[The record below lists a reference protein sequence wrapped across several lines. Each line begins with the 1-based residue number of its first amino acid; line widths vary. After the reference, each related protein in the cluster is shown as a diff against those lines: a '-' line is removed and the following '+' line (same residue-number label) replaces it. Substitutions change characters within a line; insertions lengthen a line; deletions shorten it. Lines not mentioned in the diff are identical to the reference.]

1 MPGKADEL
9 VDERRPE
16 RSEPERPDPD
26 SSGPERSGPE
36 RLLRRQ
42 VHSRQASFLELFF
55 DLAFIVSFALLSR
68 RLVDDL
74 DWHNAGQ
81 TAILLAAMWWVWV
94 ATAWSTDWFNPHQPL
109 IRALVL
115 GVMFVGL
122 LSAAAIPDAYGPA
135 GLVFAGAYV
144 AVHLG
149 RAALL
154 LPALRGHP
162 IQRRSLL
169 VAVWFGI
176 SGIFWLLGGV
186 LTGSARLALW
196 LVAIVIDYFVPTQGW
211 PVPWLGRLP
220 PALLRVVGE
229 HLSERYR
236 QIFIVAL
243 GEVILVSG
251 LTYAREG
258 LGLAR
263 TLALAVVLGKAG
275 LLLWLYFVPVSGRL
289 GGAIERNQPR
299 GGVYAA
305 YGHGIMVA
313 GVVLTAVGAELVI
326 MHPFGG
332 AGVSWSVVIIGGAV
346 LFLAGRIL
354 LALLV
359 YGHAAWRGFGAL
371 VLLLVS
377 APGVVRLP
385 PLLVGVVVDVVLLVV
400 VLWLGL
406 APGAQLER
414 RIAEQPEERER
425 PAGEARS

>member
-1 MPGKADEL
+1 MAE
-9 VDERRPE
+9 ERRPD
-16 RSEPERPDPD
+16 RPEPER
-26 SSGPERSGPE
+26 SGAPRAGPE

-42 VHSRQASFLELFF
+42 AHSQQASFLELFF

-74 DWHNAGQ
+74 DWYNAGQ
-81 TAILLAAMWWVWV
+81 TVVLLAAMWWIWV
-94 ATAWSTDWFNPHQPL
+94 ATAWSTDWFNPNHPV

-122 LSAAAIPDAYGPA
+122 LSAAAVPDAYGPF

-144 AVHLG
+144 TVHLG

-162 IQRRSLL
+162 VQRRSLL

-176 SGIFWLLGGV
+176 SGIFWILGGV
-186 LTGSARLALW
+186 VTGMARLVLW
-196 LVAIVIDYFVPTQGW
+196 LVAILIDCFIPTQGW

-220 PALLRVVGE
+220 QAQLRVVGE

-251 LTYAREG
+251 LTYTREG
-258 LGLAR
+258 LGPVR
-263 TLALAVVLGKAG
+263 TLGMAVVFVNAG
-275 LLLWLYFVPVSGRL
+275 LLLWLYFVPMSGRL

-305 YGHGIMVA
+305 YGHGVMIA
-313 GVVLTAVGAELVI
+313 GAVLTAVGAELMI
-326 MHPFGG
+326 MDPLGG
-332 AGVSWSVVIIGGAV
+332 AGTSWSLVIIGGTV
-346 LFLAGRIL
+346 LFLVGRIL

-371 VLLLVS
+371 VLLLAS

-385 PLLVGVVVDVVLLVV
+385 PLAVGLVVDVVLLVLS
-400 VLWLGL
+400 LWLVL
-406 APGAQLER
+406 SPGAQLER
-414 RIAEQPEERER
+414 VVAERREERE
-425 PAGEARS
+425 PLPGEPSG